1 MPVKSEKHTRFAD
14 ELRLIPRWA
23 WVLAGLGFICIPIL
37 FVTVLSHDPKAPS
50 FGGLVGLGILAGLVM
65 PCYFLLI
72 VYVNRDAGRR
82 GMNRVVWTLL
92 AMFVPNALGIILY
105 FLLRQP
111 LPSLCPHCG
120 ARTQSGY
127 GYCPKCGKNLS
138 LHCSR
143 CQHAVHAD
151 DVYCPYCGN
160 PLSGADSSLPAPQP
174 PQS

>member
-50 FGGLVGLGILAGLVM
+50 FGGLVALGILAGLFM
-65 PCYFLLI
+65 PCFFLLI

-82 GMNRVVWTLL
+82 GMNRVIWTLL
-92 AMFVPNALGIILY
+92 AIFVPNALGIILY

-111 LPSLCPHCG
+111 LPALCP
-120 ARTQSGY
+120 ALRRS
-127 GYCPKCGKNLS
+127 
-138 LHCSR
+138 
-143 CQHAVHAD
+143 
-151 DVYCPYCGN
+151 
-160 PLSGADSSLPAPQP
+160 DSVRIRLLPEVRQKSEPALQPLPARGPRG
-174 PQS
+174 